1 MNTKQSNSVE
11 EIRNEFQKLSEKS
24 HEEKVEH
31 RAQMLS
37 YIFLSE
43 AQKAM
48 DRKGWTRK
56 QLADEIGTSANY
68 LTQIFRG
75 DRILNF
81 KMVAKIEYALDL
93 KYGIYEESN
102 QRIEM
107 KESGLFNDEFQSVAD
122 NEPTEEKT
130 ALEWL
135 EDLPD
140 GYRERA
146 LENYDYMYDGIYPI
160 GGLSDAILDSF
171 HWRSTPEGH
180 KFWKTVY
187 EWALGYVEL
196 PPLLDKDK

>member
-1 MNTKQSNSVE
+1 MNTKQSN
-11 EIRNEFQKLSEKS
+11 IRNEFQKLSEKS

-37 YIFLSE
+37 YIFMSE

-75 DRILNF
+75 DRLLNF

-107 KESGLFNDEFQSVAD
+107 EESELFNSEFQSVAD

-130 ALEWL
+130 ALELL
-135 EDLPD
+135 EELPD

-146 LENYDYMYDGIYPI
+146 LENYDHMYNVAYPI
-160 GGLSDAILDSF
+160 DG
-171 HWRSTPEGH
+171 RSEERREG
-180 KFWKTVY
+180 K
-187 EWALGYVEL
+187 A
-196 PPLLDKDK
+196 